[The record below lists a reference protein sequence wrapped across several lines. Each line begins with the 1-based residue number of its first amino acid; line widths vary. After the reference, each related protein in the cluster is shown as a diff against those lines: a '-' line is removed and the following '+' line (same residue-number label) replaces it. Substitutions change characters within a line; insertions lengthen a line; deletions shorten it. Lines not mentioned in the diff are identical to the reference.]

1 MPFIE
6 LDGRRVLLVH
16 IPKTGGTSICT
27 YMSGLAPLRFMSQS
41 IAPNHLKV
49 TPQHL
54 PYAQMEQLFG
64 TSYFDAV
71 FAITRDPFTRME
83 SEYRFRTAVG
93 GDGLKDRPSFSAW
106 FDHAM
111 SLYRQN
117 PFAMDNH
124 LRPQWHFLGD
134 AVEVFRYE
142 EDGVARCCAAIAKA
156 LGQEAPETI
165 PRRRVSQSPKEPVTW
180 DSSQREMMEDVYKR
194 DFSRAGLGAE
204 TI

>member
-6 LDGRRVLLVH
+6 FDDKRVLFVH
-16 IPKTGGTSICT
+16 IPKTGGSSVCAF
-27 YMSGLAPLRFMSQS
+27 MESLSPLRLFSPA
-41 IAPNHLKV
+41 IAPSHLKV

-54 PYAQMEQLFG
+54 PYAQIDQLFG
-64 TSYFDAV
+64 AGYFDKA

-83 SEYRFRTAVG
+83 SEYKFRTTVG
-93 GDGLKDRPSFSAW
+93 GDGLSDRPSFAAW

-111 SLYRQN
+111 NLYSRN
-117 PFAMDNH
+117 AFAMDNH

-134 AVEVFRYE
+134 AVEVFSYE
-142 EDGVARCCAAIAKA
+142 DDGVARCCAAIAKA

-180 DSSQREMMEDVYKR
+180 DSSQRELMKDVYKR
-194 DFSRAGLGAE
+194 DFTRAGLGSAND
-204 TI
+204 